1 VAAGSAKRRHW
12 WAALSTAELLDVRL
26 CDLGLRE
33 TDGVLGARVARLY
46 AELERAGLR
55 FRPHVWLSTHWF
67 SPDGVP
73 GFAIPFFLAHP
84 RLARLERQQM
94 LRVEGGNVAWCLEL
108 LRHETGHAID
118 TAYRLHR
125 RRRWREVF
133 GPASTPYRQTY
144 VPNPESRRYVIGL
157 HDFYAQSHP
166 VEDFAETFAV
176 WLRPGSRWRERYADW
191 PALRKLEYVDE
202 LMGEI
207 GDRRPVVRSRERT
220 DSLPTLRMT
229 LRDYYCRKRAHYRR
243 EDHAVYDR
251 DLRRLFSD
259 LPADARRKAAARFLR
274 ERRRE
279 LVDLVTRR
287 TGQHRFVVDD
297 VVTGMIRRS
306 RELGLRLAGSERRSR
321 EGAAVLLA
329 LHLARIRRMRHLEY
343 VR

>member
-1 VAAGSAKRRHW
+1 
-12 WAALSTAELLDVRL
+12 
-26 CDLGLRE
+26 
-33 TDGVLGARVARLY
+33 
-46 AELERAGLR
+46 
-55 FRPHVWLSTHWF
+55 
-67 SPDGVP
+67 
-73 GFAIPFFLAHP
+73 
-84 RLARLERQQM
+84 M
-94 LRVEGGNVAWCLEL
+94 
-108 LRHETGHAID
+108 
-118 TAYRLHR
+118 
-125 RRRWREVF
+125 
-133 GPASTPYRQTY
+133 
-144 VPNPESRRYVIGL
+144 
-157 HDFYAQSHP
+157 
-166 VEDFAETFAV
+166 
-176 WLRPGSRWRERYADW
+176 
-191 PALRKLEYVDE
+191 
-202 LMGEI
+202 
-207 GDRRPVVRSRERT
+207 RSRERT

-329 LHLARIRRMRHLEY
+329 LNLARIRRMRHLEY